1 MAQNCLKCLKYTMC
15 VVNFV
20 CFICGTA
27 GFGFGVFMMMNS
39 KVSSLIPS
47 LSSLNIANMLFIIGI
62 IMTCVS
68 FLGFLGALKENR
80 CLLVTFFI
88 LLFILILVE
97 LTAAFLLLLY
107 ESKIGSFLQRDL
119 TDSLEKSRESA
130 KGGNSTMSTGDWD
143 IIQTTFQC
151 CGVHNSSDWKD
162 KMPASCCSKTQCDI
176 NQPGCYNKL
185 KAWFEENFLATGV
198 AVIVLCVIEVLG
210 MCFSVTLFCH
220 ISQSGLS
227 YK

>member
-47 LSSLNIANMLFIIGI
+47 LSSMNIANMLFIIGI

-143 IIQTTFQC
+143 IIQTT
-151 CGVHNSSDWKD
+151 
-162 KMPASCCSKTQCDI
+162 
-176 NQPGCYNKL
+176 GCYNKL

>member
-15 VVNFV
+15 VVNFL

-47 LSSLNIANMLFIIGI
+47 LSSLNIANMLFITGI

-68 FLGFLGALKENR
+68 FLGFLGALKENH

-88 LLFILILVE
+88 LLFILMLVE

-107 ESKIGSFLQRDL
+107 ESKIDSFLQRDL
-119 TDSLEKSRESA
+119 TDSLEKSREPA
-130 KGGNSTMSTGDWD
+130 KAGNLTMSTGDWD
-143 IIQTTFQC
+143 IIQTT
-151 CGVHNSSDWKD
+151 
-162 KMPASCCSKTQCDI
+162 
-176 NQPGCYNKL
+176 GCYNKL
-185 KAWFEENFLATGV
+185 KAWFEENFLATGA
-198 AVIVLCVIEVLG
+198 AVIVLCIIEVLG

-227 YK
+227 YKL

>member
-1 MAQNCLKCLKYTMC
+1 MNQP
-15 VVNFV
+15 
-20 CFICGTA
+20 ICGTA

-47 LSSLNIANMLFIIGI
+47 LSSLNIANMLFITGI

-68 FLGFLGALKENR
+68 FLGFLGALKENH

-88 LLFILILVE
+88 LLFILMLVE

-107 ESKIGSFLQRDL
+107 ESKIDSFLQRDL
-119 TDSLEKSRESA
+119 TDSLEKSREPA
-130 KGGNSTMSTGDWD
+130 KAGNLTMSTGDWD

-162 KMPASCCSKTQCDI
+162 NVPVSCCSKTQCDL

-185 KAWFEENFLATGV
+185 KAWFEENFLATGA
-198 AVIVLCVIEVLG
+198 AVIVLCIIEVLG

-227 YK
+227 YKL